1 MFFERICWENSQF
14 GLNLS
19 FVTFCPLLFCTLH
32 TCRHET
38 QSLKVYM
45 FTKVFSKS
53 KFSHLPK
60 ACLCC
65 PCKHPWAHKPWQVAQ
80 PPFGKGRVQAMRSPC
95 AILPGF
101 TIVSWKILTLRY
113 LGLNLIVDIIVDY
126 RRYFRA
132 KISTIIGGNRR

>member
-1 MFFERICWENSQF
+1 MRGYAGEILSLVLIFLLS
-14 GLNLS
+14 LSVLS
-19 FVTFCPLLFCTLH
+19 FSALCTHADTLNPIP
-32 TCRHET
+32 
-38 QSLKVYM
+38 QSYM